1 MVVTPIDCRVT
12 ILVKALPQPSRKYGE
27 TVCCAGVTPDG
38 LWKRLYPIRYRHLA
52 GENAFSRWD
61 IVRFRYRP
69 PRQDKRAES
78 CNVEENSIEILGETP
93 RRERSRLLDPLI
105 LPSVGEAARLGHSL
119 ALIRPIDAR
128 FSHRRKTTEALSEER
143 AAYAEAARQG
153 SLLDK
158 ELETL
163 EPTPYEFKFRFRD
176 AEAEH
181 TYTNGDWE
189 AHAMFYNGRRRGK
202 TETEV
207 LAWMDHVFNVEY
219 PTNGMAFAV
228 GNQAKRPQVWQ
239 LLGVV
244 RLDELSM
251 SEKAQGSLF

>member
-1 MVVTPIDCRVT
+1 MEKPFAARGCPQTAFGSGCIQSDTGTLLAKLPSPAGILCGSVTD
-12 ILVKALPQPSRKYGE
+12 
-27 TVCCAGVTPDG
+27 
-38 LWKRLYPIRYRHLA
+38 
-52 GENAFSRWD
+52 
-61 IVRFRYRP
+61 
-69 PRQDKRAES
+69 PRDRAES
-78 CNVEENSIEILGETP
+78 CNVEENSIEVVGEMP
-93 RRERSRLLDPLI
+93 RKERSRLLDPLI
-105 LPSVGEAARLGHSL
+105 VPSVGEAARRGQTL
-119 ALIRPIDAR
+119 ALIRPTDAR
-128 FSHRRKTTEALSEER
+128 FSHRRKTAVALNEER

-163 EPTPYEFKFRFRD
+163 QPTPHEFKFHFRD
-176 AEAEH
+176 EEAEH

-202 TETEV
+202 TEAEV
-207 LAWMDHVFNVEY
+207 QAWMDHVFNVEY

-228 GNQAKRPQVWQ
+228 GNQAKRPHVWQ